1 MIYLSLGSNLESSFG
16 NRYDNLNTTIELIEK
31 EKIQILKASSFYETP
46 SYPNKDFPPFI
57 NIVVEIKYN
66 YTPLK
71 LLKTLSIIEK
81 KMGRKKKFK
90 NDPRICDI
98 DIIDFNGLIL
108 KDNLLTLPHSR
119 VNERNFVLYPL
130 IEICPFWINPNGNE
144 KISILIDNLT
154 TKQRNDITRMKESV
168 IFNK

>member
-57 NIVVEIKYN
+57 NIVVEIEYN
-66 YTPLK
+66 YTPQK

-108 KDNLLTLPHSR
+108 KDKLLTLPHSR

-130 IEICPFWINPNGNE
+130 IEICPFWINPSGNK

-154 TKQRNDITRMKESV
+154 TKQRNEITRMKESV